1 MEARAAPA
9 AGPADFVETVPLTA
23 ATPAPVAPASPAP
36 ATTPAFAPA
45 IPGAPVPP
53 LSIPESVMADATPDL
68 VTDPDTGLVT
78 RTGEASTDLRTP
90 APTPRLATADGADVL
105 QEIVRATLVSKGP
118 TTIELSLDPAELGKL
133 DIEMSFKDDR
143 VSILIR
149 GDRDDS
155 LDLMRRSQDDL
166 ARMLRQAGLDL
177 DTLNF
182 SQGRS
187 GQQEQGNRFLTLATD
202 GILDT
207 EGGDLQAGAPVAR
220 ATARLDIR
228 I

>member
-1 MEARAAPA
+1 MATAAP
-9 AGPADFVETVPLTA
+9 T
-23 ATPAPVAPASPAP
+23 
-36 ATTPAFAPA
+36 FAPI
-45 IPGAPVPP
+45 IPGAPSP
-53 LSIPESVMADATPDL
+53 LIAVPESAIPDAVPDI
-68 VTDPDTGLVT
+68 VIDPDTGLVT
-78 RTGEASTDLRTP
+78 RTGESSADLRSP
-90 APTPRLATADGADVL
+90 VPTPRLVTADGADVL

-155 LDLMRRSQDDL
+155 LDLMRRSSDDL

-202 GILDT
+202 AILDG
-207 EGGDLQAGAPVAR
+207 EDGILQAGAPVVR
-220 ATARLDIR
+220 ASARLDIR